1 MKRLCFMLTL
11 LVTSVCA
18 QEPAAFQAPKAYEVQ
33 RYEAGWNKNPFTR
46 KTALVPVTN
55 AAFAQDLAIGSF
67 YGALEDPTIVLVN
80 TKTHERFRLRQG
92 QSTPTGIRLAEV
104 NVGTARKETFVQVSF
119 AGETARLR
127 YNEGYLLQMAAASQA
142 KPPAKQPVSPQ
153 PATPAVGGTR
163 RLQTSVINM
172 PLLPK

>member
-1 MKRLCFMLTL
+1 MKRLCLMLML
-11 LVTSVCA
+11 MVAGVCA
-18 QEPAAFQAPKAYEVQ
+18 QQPAAFQAPKAYKVQ

-46 KTALVPVTN
+46 KTVPVPVTN

-80 TKTHERFRLRQG
+80 TKTHERFRLKQG
-92 QSTPTGIRLAEV
+92 QSTSTGIRLAEV
-104 NVGTARKETFVQVSF
+104 NVGTTRKETFVQVSL

-127 YNEGYLLQMAAASQA
+127 YNEGYLLQMAASQA

-153 PATPAVGGTR
+153 PATPAAGVTR
-163 RLQTSVINM
+163 RLQTSVITM